1 MARFC
6 ADPTLP
12 DRAHVDHLKPSGP
25 LFVITI
31 RCRDGSV
38 ERVPVHEG
46 PHGLLPAPT
55 KVGRQIAAVLTH
67 YRPA

>member
-1 MARFC
+1 MKST
-6 ADPTLP
+6 PTP
-12 DRAHVDHLKPSGP
+12 RAAKVIGTVRPRP
-25 LFVITI
+25 LFTITI

-46 PHGLLPAPT
+46 PRGLLPAPT

-67 YRPA
+67 YRPAQP

>member
-1 MARFC
+1 MKTKHERLRR
-6 ADPTLP
+6 P
-12 DRAHVDHLKPSGP
+12 RP
-25 LFVITI
+25 LFTITI

-46 PHGLLPAPT
+46 PRGLLPAPT

-67 YRPA
+67 YRPAQP